1 MIEPCALRYRRRC
14 TRLPRPVTSRRAQAV
29 CSKRSEVNS
38 GTKLGVSSDDW
49 AQIQSALK
57 AEAGAGTEIKVP
69 EEYRGLVRSYFEEM
83 AKGGEK

>member
-1 MIEPCALRYRRRC
+1 MALGWVGVVTLGLAWPIALVWAY
-14 TRLPRPVTSRRAQAV
+14 TRPQQGDPGVPPELA
-29 CSKRSEVNS
+29 
-38 GTKLGVSSDDW
+38 KLGVSSDDW

-57 AEAGAGTEIKVP
+57 AETGADASIKVP